1 MQHNVL
7 YIDLL
12 KRVLLDQIHNDD
24 AKRLDGRDWPA
35 QGFTMVGKCRLDN
48 IQMCVEHVLEHNIPG
63 DFLEAGVWRGGSAM
77 FMRALL
83 KAANCIDRTVWL
95 ADSFQGLP
103 PPKPG
108 WAADAGDTLHEYEE
122 LAVSLE
128 KVKANFTVLELLD
141 EQVRF
146 IPGWFHETLYTAPVQ
161 SLAVLRLDGDMY
173 ESTYVSLEALYDK
186 VSPGGFVIVDDYG
199 FLDSCKQAVHDFLNT
214 RKVAPKILT
223 VDWTGVYWRKEQA

>member
-24 AKRLDGRDWPA
+24 VKRLDGRDWPA

-103 PPKPG
+103 PPKPD

-128 KVKANFTVLELLD
+128 KVKANFNALELLD

-146 IPGWFHETLYTAPVQ
+146 IAGWFHETLYTAPVQ

-214 RKVAPKILT
+214 RKLAPKILT

>member
-1 MQHNVL
+1 MHNSL

-24 AKRLDGRDWPA
+24 VKRVDGRDWPP
-35 QGFTMVGKCRLDN
+35 QGFTMVGTRRLDN
-48 IQMCVEHVLEHNIPG
+48 VQQCVEQVLKHNIPG
-63 DFLEAGVWRGGSAM
+63 DFFEAGVWRGGAAM

-83 KAANCIDRTVWL
+83 KVANCTDRTVWL
-95 ADSFQGLP
+95 ADSFEGLP

-108 WAADAGDTLHEYEE
+108 WAADIGDTLHQHKE

-128 KVKANFTVLELLD
+128 TVKANFSALNLLD
-141 EQVRF
+141 DQVCF
-146 IPGWFHETLYTAPVQ
+146 IPGWFHETLYTTPVQ

-186 VSPGGFVIVDDYG
+186 VSLGGFVIVDDYG
-199 FLDSCKQAVHDFLNT
+199 FLDSCKQAVHDFLTT
-214 RKVAPKILT
+214 RKLT
-223 VDWTGVYWRKEQA
+223 PEIITIDWTGVYWRKE

>member
-1 MQHNVL
+1 MNHNAL

-24 AKRLDGRDWPA
+24 AKRIDGRDWPI
-35 QGFTMVGKCRLDN
+35 QGFTMVGKRRLDN
-48 IQMCVEHVLEHNIPG
+48 IQLCVEQVLEHKIPG

-83 KAANCIDRTVWL
+83 KAANCTNRNVWL

-103 PPKPG
+103 PPKPD

-128 KVKANFTVLELLD
+128 KVKANFDALELLD

-161 SLAVLRLDGDMY
+161 SLAILRLDGDMY

-214 RKVAPKILT
+214 RNLAPKITT

>member
-24 AKRLDGRDWPA
+24 VKRLDGRDWPA

-103 PPKPG
+103 PPKLG

-214 RKVAPKILT
+214 RKLAPKILT